1 MTTPFFRGLRAL
13 ALAALAVA
21 GAHATV
27 TLPSLLS
34 DHMVV
39 QRRQSVHIWGRA
51 ADGEAV
57 SVAFRGET
65 RDATADNL
73 GFWSVYLPAS
83 EAGGPFEMTIKGSN
97 SITLRDVMVGEV
109 WVDSGQS
116 NMEFSLRQALNA
128 ETELPAANHPNIRFY
143 KVNRKSSPVPA
154 SDAEAIPW
162 QACTPETAGKY
173 SAVAYFFARDL
184 EKQLNVPIG
193 VIDSYFGGT
202 YVEAWM
208 SLRALSSSG
217 DFMPAWALWSK
228 TIENYDA
235 LLARRERSYA
245 AWQDSVTKAKAE
257 GRTPPDQPWQQNLNN
272 ADMPTGLY
280 NAMIAPLTPFPIAGV
295 IWYQG
300 ESNASPERGPTY
312 AAMFAAMIRDWRRAW
327 GIGDFPFLFVQL
339 PNYRSGPT
347 SRWMELREAQLQT
360 LSLNNTAMAVTIDVG
375 EATNLHPR
383 NKQDVGHR
391 LALGARALAYG
402 EKIEYSGP
410 LFRAAMPDPAGLRLW
425 FDHVG
430 GGLEA
435 KDGAPLKGFQV
446 AGADRRFQAADARI
460 DGATVVVS
468 SPSVPQ
474 PVYVRYAWTDAPEC
488 NLYNQEGL
496 PASPFRSGP

>member
-1 MTTPFFRGLRAL
+1 
-13 ALAALAVA
+13 
-21 GAHATV
+21 
-27 TLPSLLS
+27 
-34 DHMVV
+34 
-39 QRRQSVHIWGRA
+39 
-51 ADGEAV
+51 
-57 SVAFRGET
+57 
-65 RDATADNL
+65 
-73 GFWSVYLPAS
+73 
-83 EAGGPFEMTIKGSN
+83 
-97 SITLRDVMVGEV
+97 
-109 WVDSGQS
+109 
-116 NMEFSLRQALNA
+116 
-128 ETELPAANHPNIRFY
+128 
-143 KVNRKSSPVPA
+143 
-154 SDAEAIPW
+154 
-162 QACTPETAGKY
+162 
-173 SAVAYFFARDL
+173 
-184 EKQLNVPIG
+184 
-193 VIDSYFGGT
+193 
-202 YVEAWM
+202 
-208 SLRALSSSG
+208 
-217 DFMPAWALWSK
+217 
-228 TIENYDA
+228 
-235 LLARRERSYA
+235 
-245 AWQDSVTKAKAE
+245 
-257 GRTPPDQPWQQNLNN
+257 
-272 ADMPTGLY
+272 MPTGLY

-300 ESNASPERGPTY
+300 ESNASAERGPTY

-446 AGADRRFQAADARI
+446 AGANGRFQAADARI